1 MTEIILGIKE
11 VSGFKEK
18 QDSWTAYDGYKI
30 ITDKQ
35 EIFFG
40 ICNGQSCCENW
51 GYFSTPDDFNE
62 FIGTGLLE
70 VKVVDTSL
78 NTEKLKEL
86 YLDEGQIMFVT
97 FETTN
102 GTLQFAAYNSHNG
115 YYGHTA
121 ILRSMQL
128 TDEQSL

>member
-1 MTEIILGIKE
+1 MTEIIMGIIE
-11 VSGFKEK
+11 VSDFRDKEN
-18 QDSWTAYDGYKI
+18 DWSVYDGYKI

-40 ICNGQSCCENW
+40 ISNGQSCCENW
-51 GYFSTPDDFNE
+51 GYFSTPDDFKE

-70 VKVVDTSL
+70 VKVVDTGL
-78 NTEKLKEL
+78 NTAKLEEL

-121 ILRSMQL
+121 ILRSIQL
-128 TDEQSL
+128 NEDQSL

>member
-1 MTEIILGIKE
+1 MTEIILDIKE
-11 VSGFKEK
+11 VSGFNDTP
-18 QDSWTAYDGYKI
+18 DSWSSYDGYKI

-40 ICNGQSCCENW
+40 ISNGQSCCENW
-51 GYFSTPDDFNE
+51 GYFSTPDDLNE

-78 NTEKLKEL
+78 YTEKLKEL

-121 ILRSMQL
+121 ILRSIQL